1 MSYISFQKEE
11 ITNLGNSLQKE
22 FVKSN
27 GAGSYAASTI
37 TWCNTRRY
45 HGLFVSPV
53 EELGVDNY
61 VFLSSIDET
70 IVQHEA
76 EFNLG
81 LHQFPNEFHPLGHK
95 YIEEFYNDPIP
106 TVVYR
111 VGGVVLTK
119 ELLLPSTGNS
129 VMIRYTLNEAT
140 SKTTLKLRP
149 FTPFRKIHEL
159 TRSNLVA
166 NTRSQITENG
176 IELKLYEALP
186 SLHIQL
192 NKASEFVPAPDWFY
206 NVEYQKER
214 DRGLEYTEDLFTPG
228 FFEVPIKKGES
239 IVFSA
244 SLKEEKANSLKRTF
258 TSQLKKSDPID
269 NFINSLKHSAKEF
282 IADTEKGTEIIA
294 SFPWPGKWGR
304 DSLISAPGL
313 SLQTY
318 GTKTFKS
325 ILDTFTK
332 EIDGIIY
339 DSIGNIEKNTVS
351 SIDTV
356 LWYVWAVQQYAIET
370 GNYSQ
375 VVKSYGKKIIE
386 ILSMFLDNNEGDI
399 ILHENG
405 LLYINNPDKILTWMD
420 SALDGH
426 PIVRRWGY
434 VVEINAL
441 WHNALCFAS
450 ELSDKGGLKKCE
462 PFKEIAGKIQEN
474 YKSVFW
480 HEEGGYLADFV
491 ADGNKDI
498 SVRPN
503 QIFAAGLPYSPIGAE
518 EQRMLIDVVQS
529 ELLTPRGIRSL
540 SPKNKNYKGSCN
552 GTFFDRQIAY
562 HQGTVWPW
570 LLSFYAEAFLKIH
583 GKSGLGAIKRIFEEQ
598 EQELKD
604 HGLGTIA
611 EVYDG
616 DPPYTPRGAISQ
628 AWSIA
633 ALLRINSL
641 IEQTEK
647 L

>member
-27 GAGSYAASTI
+27 QSGSYAATTI
-37 TWCNTRRY
+37 TWCNTRKY

-53 EELGVDNY
+53 EGPRTDNY

-95 YIEEFYNDPIP
+95 YIEKFNNDPIP
-106 TVVYR
+106 CTVYR

-119 ELLLPSTGNS
+119 ELLMPNNGNN
-129 VMIRYTLNEAT
+129 VLIRYTLNEAA

-149 FTPFRKIHEL
+149 FTPFRKTHQL
-159 TRSNLVA
+159 TRANLTA
-166 NTRSQITENG
+166 NTRSQTIENG
-176 IELKLYEALP
+176 IQIKLYEALP
-186 SLHIQL
+186 SLFLQL
-192 NKASEFVPAPDWFY
+192 NKSAEYIHAPDWFY

-214 DRGLEYTEDLFTPG
+214 DRGLEFTEDLFTPG

-239 IVFSA
+239 IIVSA
-244 SLKEEKANSLKRTF
+244 SLNIEKPASLKRTF
-258 TSQLKKSDPID
+258 SSQEKKSEPIND
-269 NFINSLKHSAKEF
+269 YLSCLKHSGKEF
-282 IADTEKGTEIIA
+282 IADTDAGKEIIA

-304 DSLISAPGL
+304 DGLISAPAL
-313 SLQTY
+313 SSTENGAKTY
-318 GTKTFKS
+318 KA
-325 ILDTFTK
+325 ILDTFSK

-339 DSIGNIEKNTVS
+339 DNIGNIEKS
-351 SIDTV
+351 HIASIDTS
-356 LWYVWAVQQYAIET
+356 LWYIWAIQQFA
-370 GNYSQ
+370 YSTDGFKQ
-375 VVKSYGKKIIE
+375 AVKYYGKKIIE
-386 ILSMFLDNNEGDI
+386 IIDTFRDNNDGDI
-399 ILHENG
+399 SLHENG
-405 LLYINNPDKILTWMD
+405 LLYIKNPDKILTWMD
-420 SALDGH
+420 SSLDGH
-426 PIVRRWGY
+426 PVVRRWGF

-441 WHNALCFAS
+441 WYNALMFAN
-450 ELSDKGGLKKCE
+450 ELADKGGLKKCSIYKDTAKSIKQN
-462 PFKEIAGKIQEN
+462 FKSI
-474 YKSVFW
+474 FW
-480 HEEGGYLADFV
+480 NEEGGYLFDFV
-491 ADGNKDI
+491 TEDQKDS

-503 QIFAAGLPYSPIGAE
+503 QIFAAALPFSPLKAD
-518 EQRMLIDVVQS
+518 EQRKLLDVVQS

-540 SPKNKNYKGSCN
+540 SPKNTNYKGSCS
-552 GTFFDRQIAY
+552 GTFLERQIAY

-570 LLSFYAEAFLKIH
+570 LLSFYAEAHLKIN
-583 GKSGLGAIKRIFEEQ
+583 GKSGIGAIRRIYEEQ

-616 DPPYTPRGAISQ
+616 DPPYSPRGAISQ

-633 ALLRINSL
+633 ALLRISYL
-641 IEQTEK
+641 IDQTEK